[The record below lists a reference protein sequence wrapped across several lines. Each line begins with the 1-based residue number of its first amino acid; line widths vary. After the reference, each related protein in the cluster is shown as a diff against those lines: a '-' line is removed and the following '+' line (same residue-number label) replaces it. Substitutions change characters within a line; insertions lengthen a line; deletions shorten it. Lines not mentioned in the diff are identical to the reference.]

1 MDKLELSKI
10 FTISIF
16 INVIVLLIGIY
27 LYENYL
33 TLFSALVMIANVFL
47 NYKLLNYWVNGK
59 DRKVIEYI
67 GFFNLI
73 LTNVIYLILIYKLTI
88 IRYQ

>member
-1 MDKLELSKI
+1 MGKLELSKI

-33 TLFSALVMIANVFL
+33 TLFSALVMMANIFL
-47 NYKLLNYWVNGK
+47 NYKFLNYWVNGK
-59 DRKVIEYI
+59 ERKVIGYI

>member
-1 MDKLELSKI
+1 
-10 FTISIF
+10 
-16 INVIVLLIGIY
+16 
-27 LYENYL
+27 
-33 TLFSALVMIANVFL
+33 MIANVFL

-59 DRKVIEYI
+59 DRKVIAYI
-67 GFFNLI
+67 GFFHLI

>member
-59 DRKVIEYI
+59 DRKVIAYI